1 MRLMAAMLWRRGFTL
16 VEVLVALLVLAVGML
31 ATAALLIDSL
41 RGSRHA
47 QERTQAVNLATDIA
61 ERMRAN
67 RAAVD
72 AYDTAAGTPEPRLEP
87 DCERAGGTC
96 DPRTMAGHDLRR
108 WLDAVAAAL
117 PEATGSVA
125 VEPQANALLR
135 CTISVTWTQGGGDGP
150 AAYRLAMVL

>member
-1 MRLMAAMLWRRGFTL
+1 MATVRGRRGFTL

-31 ATAALLIDSL
+31 ATAALLLDSL

-47 QERTQAVNLATDIA
+47 QERTQAVNLAIDIA

-67 RAAVD
+67 RAAGG
-72 AYDTAAGTPEPRLEP
+72 AYDTADGTPEPRLEP
-87 DCERAGGTC
+87 GCERADGAC

-108 WLDAVAAAL
+108 WLDAVTAAL
-117 PEATGSVA
+117 PEGTGSVA

-135 CTISVTWTQGGGDGP
+135 CTISVTWTPGGGDGP